1 MPFDA
6 SSSFSFLFLGGE
18 IEEKNAR
25 LGVYLAEYG
34 GQIAAN
40 PISIRVNHHS
50 SSRADSTM
58 LARLQIKLSRL
69 RDPRLD
75 YISIRDRCRIDTYPS
90 IISCVQIP
98 SLPSSRS
105 EFAPFKNS
113 SGPFINRFIRT
124 RCEENEHFFKAV
136 QNEVISFVIKSIRVF
151 DHRIR
156 F

>member
-1 MPFDA
+1 M
-6 SSSFSFLFLGGE
+6 SSL
-18 IEEKNAR
+18 
-25 LGVYLAEYG
+25 
-34 GQIAAN
+34 
-40 PISIRVNHHS
+40 P
-50 SSRADSTM
+50 
-58 LARLQIKLSRL
+58 
-69 RDPRLD
+69 
-75 YISIRDRCRIDTYPS
+75 RIDTYPS

-151 DHRIR
+151 EFDSDSVSRDFEATVYPAAALPELGGMGR
-156 F
+156 CDSDPMRAQARRYRDL